1 MKLEPGFYKIKLKN
15 GAFGTFH
22 YLRVFYKNGEH
33 FYQLDHGIPET
44 VKGKLDDT
52 VLDNSRIVKKISKPI
67 TVNNIKTTVAFE
79 DEDGDSFEFT
89 ARNLQSLKRIFS
101 EFPRVAKQFGIERM

>member
-15 GAFGTFH
+15 GAFGTCH
-22 YLRVFYKNGEH
+22 YLRIFYKNGEH
-33 FYQLDHGIPET
+33 FYQLDHGIPE
-44 VKGKLDDT
+44 
-52 VLDNSRIVKKISKPI
+52 RSKPI
-67 TVNNIKTTVAFE
+67 TVNNIKTTVAFK